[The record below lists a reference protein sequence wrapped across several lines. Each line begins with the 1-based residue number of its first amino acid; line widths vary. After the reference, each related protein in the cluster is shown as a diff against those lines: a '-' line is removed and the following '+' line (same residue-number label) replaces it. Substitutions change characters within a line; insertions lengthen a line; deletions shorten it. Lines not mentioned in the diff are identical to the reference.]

1 MDKEH
6 EELVV
11 MLIKRGANVQL
22 CDFRGN
28 SPLHSACATNNLV
41 IAEILLQS
49 GADPE
54 ALDFAHKLPKD
65 RTSNYQIKQSLEREI
80 KNRLDGGESAT
91 QKLVNYMGFGI
102 GLGVGLGMAL
112 AKQQEMYAQQLREE
126 EEKKKADAEA
136 KRKEMNER
144 LKRKKEGSEKKQER
158 RLL

>member
-1 MDKEH
+1 
-6 EELVV
+6 